1 MEQPVRRGLEGDQT
15 GDDLL
20 SSHTQKQPFRFKRK
34 LEGDQTLEDLLS
46 SHTQCQYFMEQKRR
60 FCNVARTPDSLY
72 CGNHA
77 AFCSDSL
84 KPARKRIPCPVDPS
98 HSIYADC
105 EQKHVK
111 ICNIA
116 TERRAME
123 SHPYYCLNCNSG
135 AQPSDADTDS
145 SVVDPDALLSK
156 INSFYSSLGAL
167 VAVEPRDVNAPVSDE
182 LRLIEETVV
191 KAVAPAQSSF
201 KQLRHAQQDA
211 KIVYEMVKHKLL
223 SPSPNCDRP
232 SSIHTVYIEL
242 GAGRGVLGQAV
253 SSVSSES
260 SLVLV
265 ERSGQRRKADT
276 QLRRAP
282 GGQFTRIRMDIRHC
296 RLSGLPP
303 LSLEHKRGPKRVVVI
318 AKHLCGVATD
328 LALRS
333 LETLPEGTASRGLS
347 IATCCHHACMWD
359 DYVGKDWLV
368 ASGFSRSE
376 FNVLRFWS
384 SWAFTLGSTR
394 VSDASD
400 PQEHAPE
407 AQDQEKEHQ
416 TPALPQSVARPSG
429 VTREAM
435 AECGF
440 KIKRLLDYGRL
451 RYAREK
457 LGLSACR
464 VVQYCN
470 PVESPE
476 CYLLVG

>member
-1 MEQPVRRGLEGDQT
+1 MKPLEMGKNPQSGRG
-15 GDDLL
+15 
-20 SSHTQKQPFRFKRK
+20 FKRK
-34 LEGDQTLEDLLS
+34 LLGDQTREELLS
-46 SHTQCQYFMEQKRR
+46 THTQCQYFMEQKRR
-60 FCNVARTPDSLY
+60 FCGVARTPDSLY
-72 CGNHA
+72 CGNHE
-77 AFCSDSL
+77 AFCSDSSL

-105 EQKHVK
+105 ANKHVK
-111 ICNIA
+111 ICNIT

-123 SHPYYCLNCNSG
+123 SEPYYCLNCNSG
-135 AQPSDADTDS
+135 APSDADTDAGR
-145 SVVDPDALLSK
+145 SVVDADGLLSK
-156 INSFYSSLGAL
+156 INSFYSSLGPL
-167 VAVEPRDVNAPVSDE
+167 VAVEPRDVDTPVSDE

-211 KIVYEMVKHKLL
+211 KIVYEMLKHKLL
-223 SPSPNCDRP
+223 PASNCDGL
-232 SSIHTVYIEL
+232 SSTNTVYVEL

-276 QLRRAP
+276 QLRRVP

-296 RLSGLPP
+296 RLAGLRPF
-303 LSLEHKRGPKRVVVI
+303 LEHERGPKRVVVI

-333 LETLPEGTASRGLS
+333 LETLPESVASRGLS

-368 ASGFSRSE
+368 SSGFSRSE
-376 FNVLRFWS
+376 FNVLRLWS
-384 SWAFTLGSTR
+384 SWAFALGSTR
-394 VSDASD
+394 VSDGID
-400 PQEHAPE
+400 TQEQDQDQDQD
-407 AQDQEKEHQ
+407 QDQEKEHQ
-416 TPALPQSVARPSG
+416 APTLPQSVARPSG
-429 VTREAM
+429 MTREAM

-457 LGLSACR
+457 LGLSTCR

-470 PVESPE
+470 HSESPE